1 MIHQPQKNLLL
12 VVNLVPQVKN
22 QAAALQVLLLVPP
35 VVNQA
40 PQAVLL
46 VQALAH
52 LLVNLVLLVQI
63 HLLVVAHLAQVQ
75 ARLLAQAAAN
85 QALRVPQA
93 VHLVAV
99 NLLVVPV
106 HLVALQVPLVVN
118 QVHLLVVHPL
128 VVLPQVVRP
137 VVLLQAVPLAN
148 LVRQVVVH
156 QVRCQLTQLSQF
168 MRDVHIKTTTLTTYM
183 TPPLLHQLVSLKY

>member
-12 VVNLVPQVKN
+12 VVNLVHQAKHQVVVN
-22 QAAALQVLLLVPP
+22 LQVPLLVPP
-35 VVNQA
+35 AVNQV

-46 VQALAH
+46 VQVH
-52 LLVNLVLLVQI
+52 LVA
-63 HLLVVAHLAQVQ
+63 VAHLVQVQ
-75 ARLLAQAAAN
+75 ARLLAVVLLTQAAVN

-99 NLLVVPV
+99 NLLAVPV

-118 QVHLLVVHPL
+118 QVHLLVVRPQAVPHL

-137 VVLLQAVPLAN
+137 VVRPQAVPLAN
-148 LVRQVVVH
+148 LVPLAVVH
-156 QVRCQLTQLSQF
+156 QVRCQLIQLSQF
-168 MRDVHIKTTTLTTYM
+168 TRDVHIKTTTLTTYI
-183 TPPLLHQLVSLKY
+183 TPPLLHQPVPLKY

>member
-1 MIHQPQKNLLL
+1 MIHHQKNLLL
-12 VVNLVPQVKN
+12 AVNLVPQAKHRVVAN
-22 QAAALQVLLLVPP
+22 LQVLLLVPL

-46 VQALAH
+46 VQVLLA
-52 LLVNLVLLVQI
+52 NLV
-63 HLLVVAHLAQVQ
+63 HLAQVQ
-75 ARLLAQAAAN
+75 ARLLAVVLPAQAAAN

-106 HLVALQVPLVVN
+106 HLVALQAPPVVN
-118 QVHLLVVHPL
+118 QVHLLAVPHL
-128 VVLPQVVRP
+128 VVLPQVVPP
-137 VVLLQAVPLAN
+137 VVLLRAVPLAN
-148 LVRQVVVH
+148 LVHLVVVH

-168 MRDVHIKTTTLTTYM
+168 MRDVHIKTTTLITYIA
-183 TPPLLHQLVSLKY
+183 PPLLHQLVPLKY